1 MKRLL
6 PACLAVLALA
16 ACGESNTYVEPPP
29 PKVKVAA
36 PLVQNITD
44 YLYFTGITQA
54 AAVVDVRARVPG
66 ELVEMTF
73 GPGTDVQAGDPL
85 FMIDQREYIAEVEI
99 AKAQLESANALKI
112 EADRAL
118 ERAETLI
125 QRGNVS
131 QATLDEAEA
140 AARSATAEVAVKQ
153 AALRQAE
160 LDLEYTDIRAPI
172 TGRIGRNLVDTG
184 NLVGESDATLLAT
197 ITDSNPM
204 YVYFSINERDLL
216 VARAAYRATAID
228 AGVTNE
234 AEMRETVSVEMSTAD
249 QTDFVY
255 KGSLDFAESALNPE
269 TGTLQL
275 RASFENP
282 GPIPALISGLFA
294 RLRVAAAE
302 RPDMPLVTERA
313 IGLDQT
319 GRYLYVLGEEN
330 VIEKRSVRIGQL
342 IDGMRVIEEG
352 LANDERVVVVG
363 LQRVRGGSTVTPE
376 EADMADFTATALTAA
391 RQQLSQGAA
400 PGRASET
407 ATQ

>member
-6 PACLAVLALA
+6 PACLTVLALA

-36 PLVQNITD
+36 PLVQSITD
-44 YLYFTGITQA
+44 YLYFTGTTQA

-66 ELVEMTF
+66 ELVKMTF

-85 FMIDQREYIAEVEI
+85 FMIDQREYIADVEI
-99 AKAQLESANALKI
+99 AKAQLESAKALKI

-125 QRGNVS
+125 QRGNIS
-131 QATLDEAEA
+131 QARLDEAEA
-140 AARSATAEVAVKQ
+140 GARSATAEVSVKQ

-184 NLVGESDATLLAT
+184 NLVGESEATLLAT

-228 AGVTNE
+228 AGVSNE

-255 KGSLDFAESALNPE
+255 EGSLDFAESALNPE

-294 RLRVAAAE
+294 RLRVAATE

-319 GRYLYVLGEEN
+319 GRYLYVLGAEN
-330 VIEKRSVRIGQL
+330 VIEKRSVKIGQL

-391 RQQLSQGAA
+391 RQQLSQGAG
-400 PGRASET
+400 PDRASET